1 MEHTETIE
9 GADHAEHIECMKT
22 IEVMGDL
29 LVCLGTVGN
38 FVGICL
44 KSWDVGPVSGMESCA
59 ALGYLVLCAPNANDS
74 ERAYSAYFRCN

>member
-1 MEHTETIE
+1 MEHKEATEGAEHKEPIE
-9 GADHAEHIECMKT
+9 GAEHAEHIECMKT

-44 KSWDVGPVSGMESCA
+44 KSWGC
-59 ALGYLVLCAPNANDS
+59 
-74 ERAYSAYFRCN
+74 RASFWYGEFCCSRVFSIEMCSKR